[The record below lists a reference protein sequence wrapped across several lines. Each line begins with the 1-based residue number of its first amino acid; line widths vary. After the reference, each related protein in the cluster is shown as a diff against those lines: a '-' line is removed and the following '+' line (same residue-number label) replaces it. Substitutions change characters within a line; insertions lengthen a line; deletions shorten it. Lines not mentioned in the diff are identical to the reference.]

1 MHTSYALVY
10 VGHIENAGAAEDNA
24 AAEDR
29 QALRPRDG
37 LSHAYGLN
45 TRNGIAV
52 TGQDDVAILQALCYI
67 DENTARA
74 LLEKYGNVPNAERE
88 FLAHRANHP
97 AIANL
102 AMSRVREDEASFSPA
117 SASASASTTASTSA
131 SASDQTFLNQFFPL
145 AAAAATASATP
156 APPTPPTSPP
166 PLTPTSATTT
176 ATATAIA
183 AAARPLSV
191 DLTLS
196 EDDATAAP
204 PSYDDFIN
212 GGSWTAASIS
222 ADETDTIDL
231 PAVAEMAA
239 CVPLDGTTAP
249 TTGTTASGTPAA
261 AARAVDDD
269 RAEGADTTTPS
280 SPVAGVYEIPARLRT
295 LHNLVIQYA
304 SQGRYEVAVP
314 LCKQA
319 LEDLEKQ
326 KSGREHP
333 DVATLLSILAL
344 VYRDQS
350 KFEEA
355 GVLLTEAL
363 HIRERTLG
371 VDHPAVAA
379 TLNNLAV
386 LFGKRGRF
394 KDALPM
400 CERAL
405 AIREKVLGPKH
416 PDVAKQLNNLALL
429 CENQGKYDE
438 AEQYYSRALAICQE
452 SLGPNHPSVA
462 KTLNKLASS
471 YLKQHKY
478 QQAELLYRQARALHA
493 HTDAAA
499 AAEAATAS
507 AAVAEARARE
517 LHDAANSGGSA
528 GNGGDD
534 GGGGGG
540 AAVTLTN
547 IVANGIYEPWV
558 GCTVRIHSLQS
569 RSDLNG
575 TTGTVLGR
583 IPFNHGCPTR
593 WSVRLESNG
602 SNTVMSLKST
612 CLTPITAAVD
622 IVVDA
627 EPTSV
632 TRPPSVY

>member
-1 MHTSYALVY
+1 MRACVRASVCESVYLPVCVCVSVSVCACAMLLNTAFSMHTSYALVY

-156 APPTPPTSPP
+156 ATSPP

-239 CVPLDGTTAP
+239 CDKNA
-249 TTGTTASGTPAA
+249 
-261 AARAVDDD
+261 
-269 RAEGADTTTPS
+269 
-280 SPVAGVYEIPARLRT
+280 
-295 LHNLVIQYA
+295 
-304 SQGRYEVAVP
+304 
-314 LCKQA
+314 LCKGFNTDGYLKA
-319 LEDLEKQ
+319 CVRTSCGAVVK
-326 KSGREHP
+326 
-333 DVATLLSILAL
+333 TLP
-344 VYRDQS
+344 
-350 KFEEA
+350 
-355 GVLLTEAL
+355 
-363 HIRERTLG
+363 
-371 VDHPAVAA
+371 DHPHLVSCFRSA
-379 TLNNLAV
+379 TPYV
-386 LFGKRGRF
+386 YVIFR
-394 KDALPM
+394 P
-400 CERAL
+400 
-405 AIREKVLGPKH
+405 
-416 PDVAKQLNNLALL
+416 
-429 CENQGKYDE
+429 
-438 AEQYYSRALAICQE
+438 
-452 SLGPNHPSVA
+452 
-462 KTLNKLASS
+462 
-471 YLKQHKY
+471 
-478 QQAELLYRQARALHA
+478 LHA
-493 HTDAAA
+493 AVYTWYNLHVS
-499 AAEAATAS
+499 AS
-507 AAVAEARARE
+507 ASAST
-517 LHDAANSGGSA
+517 SGCVSGS
-528 GNGGDD
+528 G
-534 GGGGGG
+534 
-540 AAVTLTN
+540 
-547 IVANGIYEPWV
+547 
-558 GCTVRIHSLQS
+558 
-569 RSDLNG
+569 
-575 TTGTVLGR
+575 
-583 IPFNHGCPTR
+583 
-593 WSVRLESNG
+593 
-602 SNTVMSLKST
+602 
-612 CLTPITAAVD
+612 
-622 IVVDA
+622 
-627 EPTSV
+627 
-632 TRPPSVY
+632 

>member
-1 MHTSYALVY
+1 MHTPYALIY
-10 VGHIENAGAAEDNA
+10 VGHIENTGAAEDNA
-24 AAEDR
+24 AAEGR

-37 LSHAYGLN
+37 LSHA
-45 TRNGIAV
+45 
-52 TGQDDVAILQALCYI
+52 
-67 DENTARA
+67 
-74 LLEKYGNVPNAERE
+74 
-88 FLAHRANHP
+88 
-97 AIANL
+97 AIANI

-117 SASASASTTASTSA
+117 STSASATASASASATATATASASATESTTASA

-156 APPTPPTSPP
+156 APPTPPTSP
-166 PLTPTSATTT
+166 TPTPIQTPTPT
-176 ATATAIA
+176 P

-191 DLTLS
+191 DLPLS

-204 PSYDDFIN
+204 PSYDDLIN

-239 CVPLDGTTAP
+239 CVPLDGTNAP
-249 TTGTTASGTPAA
+249 ATGTTASGTPAA

-319 LEDLEKQ
+319 LEDLEKR

-333 DVATLLSILAL
+333 DVATLLNILAL

-350 KFEEA
+350 KFKEA

-400 CERAL
+400 CKRAL

-429 CENQGKYDE
+429 CQNQGKYDE

-462 KTLNKLASS
+462 KTLNNLAST

-478 QQAELLYRQARALHA
+478 QQAELLYNQARALHA

-499 AAEAATAS
+499 AAEAATA
-507 AAVAEARARE
+507 AAALAEARARE
-517 LHDAANSGGSA
+517 LHDAANSGGSG
-528 GNGGDD
+528 GNGGDG

-602 SNTVMSLKST
+602 SNTVMSLNST

-627 EPTSV
+627 EPTSG
-632 TRPPSVY
+632 TRPPSVYW